1 MSLDRFR
8 PQKRNPDYVYLGLA
22 ITLVLIGLIMISSSS
37 VVIAVETY
45 NQTYGFVVRQLIALC
60 VGVTGGIIASR
71 ISYDKWH
78 QLTLPFFI
86 GSLILVLL
94 LLVPGLGKETKGA
107 VRWINLGL
115 FQLQPSELLKIS
127 TILYV
132 SAWLERRTTVIRQFD
147 TLLAF
152 AVFLLPIVIVMM
164 IQRDLGTLLII
175 LLTVGVMYFVAGAST
190 SQIVT
195 GSAIGFGLILMLILI
210 EPYRLQRL
218 TTFRNSGSDTLGAG
232 YHINQANLAI
242 GSGGWF
248 GRGFGQSI
256 QKYLYL
262 PEPQTDSIF
271 AITVEELGFVRS
283 TLILGL
289 IGAFAYRGYRIAH
302 RAGETF
308 ARFLAFGLT
317 SMFLLQSMIN
327 IAAILG
333 VVPLTGVPLP
343 FISYGGTSL
352 VVSLLGVGIMVS
364 ISRNRYVTN

>member
-8 PQKRNPDYVYLGLA
+8 PRKRSPDYIYLGLA
-22 ITLVLIGLIMISSSS
+22 ITLVLTGLIMISSSS

-45 NQTYGFVVRQLIALC
+45 NQTYGFVVRQLIALGLGVI
-60 VGVTGGIIASR
+60 VGVLASR
-71 ISYDKWH
+71 ITFDRWH

-86 GSLILVLL
+86 GSLILMLL

-115 FQLQPSELLKIS
+115 FQLQPSEVLKLA

-132 SAWLERRTTVIRQFD
+132 SAWLERRINVIRQFD

-152 AVFLLPIVIVMM
+152 AVLLMPIVIIMM
-164 IQRDLGTLLII
+164 LQRDLGTLLVI
-175 LLTVGVMYFVAGAST
+175 LLTLAVMYFVAGASRA
-190 SQIVT
+190 QVVA
-195 GSAIGFGLILMLILI
+195 GSVVGLLLVVMLIVI
-210 EPYRLQRL
+210 EPYRLERL
-218 TTFRNSGSDTLGAG
+218 ATFRNSGSDTLGAG

-262 PEPQTDSIF
+262 PEPHTDSIF
-271 AITVEELGFVRS
+271 AITVEELGFLRS
-283 TLILGL
+283 TFILAL
-289 IGAFAYRGYRIAH
+289 IGAFAYRGYRIAY
-302 RAGETF
+302 RSGETF
-308 ARFLAFGLT
+308 SRLLAFGLT
-317 SMFLLQSMIN
+317 SMFLLQSIIN

-352 VVSLLGVGIMVS
+352 VVSLVAVGIMVS
-364 ISRNRYVTN
+364 ISRNHYVSS